1 MIGYRRNRTT
11 ALRGFNNRIMT
22 MYDHRVT
29 TAQAQIDAQADRAA
43 HFEHISDMMRGVRF
57 DLMKRALVRGDIE
70 GLEIYCDYL
79 GFDLFDW
86 VKEQFNDEDDTN
98 GFALNVRAVFY
109 YRHTY
114 DDSALNDIVNTLIDQ
129 STNWNDLVTA
139 ELIKIENED
148 VIYE

>member
-1 MIGYRRNRTT
+1 MENLQL
-11 ALRGFNNRIMT
+11 AQ
-22 MYDHRVT
+22 
-29 TAQAQIDAQADRAA
+29 AQAQIDAEADRAA
-43 HFEHISDMMRGVRF
+43 HFEHISHLMRGVRF
-57 DLMKRALVRGDIE
+57 EVMKRALVKEDID
-70 GLEIYCDYL
+70 GLEIYCDEL
-79 GFDLFDW
+79 GFELFDW
-86 VKEQFNDEDDTN
+86 VRDQFNDEDDTN

-109 YRHTY
+109 QRHTH